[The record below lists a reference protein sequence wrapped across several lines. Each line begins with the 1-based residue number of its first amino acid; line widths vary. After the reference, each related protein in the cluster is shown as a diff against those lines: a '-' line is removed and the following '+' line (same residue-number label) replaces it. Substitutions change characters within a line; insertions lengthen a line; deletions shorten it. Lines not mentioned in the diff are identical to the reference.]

1 MKVKFSEDGIFCP
14 KCKRMMFQTAVDD
27 GVCLVCWTQG
37 CAEHNKYYDLPEI
50 EVKEHE
56 NRDGKKPD

>member
-1 MKVKFSEDGIFCP
+1 MKVKFSEDGIFCSECR
-14 KCKRMMFQTAVDD
+14 KMMFQTAVDD
-27 GVCLVCWTQG
+27 GVCLVCRTHG
-37 CAEHNKYYDLPEI
+37 CAEHDKYYDLPEI